1 MGIFAI
7 INPQSASP
15 QQAKR
20 PHSKLISGIKGGQM
34 RAELARSQS
43 ANWMLWFAGSTMD
56 SKKVNERCCC
66 NQKQGISTGA
76 GNVLWPAL

>member
-43 ANWMLWFAGSTMD
+43 ANWMLWFAGGIMD
-56 SKKVNERCCC
+56 SKKVTERCCC
-66 NQKQGISTGA
+66 NKKQAIPTGA
-76 GNVLWPAL
+76 GNILWPAL